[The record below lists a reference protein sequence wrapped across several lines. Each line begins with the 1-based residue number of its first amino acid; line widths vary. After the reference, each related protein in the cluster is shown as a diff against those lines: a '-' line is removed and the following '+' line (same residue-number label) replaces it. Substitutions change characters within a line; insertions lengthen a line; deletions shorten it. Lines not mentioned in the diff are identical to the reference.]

1 MAQDTKYA
9 EFNTLFHAIAGTHTA
24 PTYEM
29 KVYALKSINRL
40 FNKAFALCEDCNDS
54 LADTYEYEGREWSL
68 CPKCEGAKP
77 TINDL
82 TREWAESNA

>member
-1 MAQDTKYA
+1 MSQDTKYA
-9 EFNTLFHAIAGTHTA
+9 EFNALFHAIAGTHTA

-40 FNKAFALCEDCNDS
+40 FNKDYNICDRCANN
-54 LADTYEYEGREWSL
+54 LADLYTDEGIEWAE
-68 CPKCEGAKP
+68 CPTCEAGAP

-82 TREWAESNA
+82 VKMEAENA

>member
-1 MAQDTKYA
+1 MGKMKEAWMEYEQYSS
-9 EFNTLFHAIAGTHTA
+9 LFHSMVESGYNRANAVKT
-24 PTYEM
+24 
-29 KVYALKSINRL
+29 INRL